1 MFTKQQAK
9 KHLIELGIAEPSEE
23 QITKMLATL
32 NGEIEKFSTKTQQE
46 LEEIERLKALEEEFE
61 NEKLKTM
68 TAEER
73 AKKLEQEMQKQVSAT
88 KQKELEFARKISRLS
103 VENVLKEKGLT
114 EEDYAGFIDGLVSED
129 EEASKTR
136 ALNLASVLATKLE
149 TQAQTMT
156 ADFEKWKLE
165 NTPNPNGVNG
175 AGGMSQAE
183 EIAQELAQEKLGTQ
197 TSEVLKH
204 YI

>member
-9 KHLIELGIAEPSEE
+9 KHLIELGIAEPTEE

-32 NGEIEKFSTKTQQE
+32 NGEIEKISTKNQQE

-136 ALNLASVLATKLE
+136 ALNLASVLTTKLE

-175 AGGMSQAE
+175 ASGMSQAE
-183 EIAQELAQEKLGTQ
+183 ELAQELAQEKLGTQ